1 MTSIPPTD
9 DQRQHPRYAIELDAE
24 IVVGDVKIVGRTRD
38 ISRGGF
44 CMQAPRALGA
54 GSSCKVK
61 LALVFSENQF
71 SEHLDLVATIAWCT
85 PVKGSFQIGCSFGKL
100 DPQHVGYLDL
110 FIRFLDEGR
119 SQEEEDEDQHDPDDQ
134 GGEP

>member
-1 MTSIPPTD
+1 MTGAPPKE
-9 DQRQHPRYAIELDAE
+9 DQRLHPRYAIELDAA
-24 IVVGDVKIVGRTRD
+24 IVVGDVRVVGRTRD

-44 CMQAPRALGA
+44 CMQAPRSVVA
-54 GSSCKVK
+54 GSACSVK

-71 SEHLDLVATIAWCT
+71 SEHLELGATIAWCT

-100 DPQHVGYLDL
+100 DPQHMSYLDL

-119 SQEEEDEDQHDPDDQ
+119 SQEDDEDEAPDGDP
-134 GGEP
+134 GGDP